1 MPIEVSNLTSAKA
14 MKVLRELEVPKL
26 ATWPY
31 DRCHYHVPPGHT
43 GVTVE
48 SGHIRVKVVR
58 AY

>member
-1 MPIEVSNLTSAKA
+1 MHAA
-14 MKVLRELEVPKL
+14 MGGVWVDPDGGLEDDFDDD
-26 ATWPY
+26 TEPY

-43 GVTVE
+43 RVTVE